1 MVVGIPVTLV
11 DNCILQCVI
20 TTTSVGG
27 SLKYYNGFVQK
38 WHISGKPLVNHHMS
52 RWIDTFGVYTLF
64 SDIPKICHC
73 FPIQQITNK
82 QQLSAWL
89 YRVTY
94 WWQKYA
100 TENWWH
106 MSIEYLENRRNL
118 PSDGV
123 MLLAMKQDRH
133 QNGMPTVCV
142 CRYLWKHLISTACTL
157 SKKFVQERIG
167 NCSFI
172 SCFPRWSA
180 PKQRKNSKTAKKPV
194 ERMETATYQEFGRS
208 RTKQRKTL
216 KIAEKNR
223 ENKPCAIGLYVV
235 TCSNSAGNLGNGR
248 KKLGFLVPL
257 AQWNH
262 ENEAFL
268 QWEKHGNCN
277 FLSSFPDG
285 APQSKGKTRKR
296 QRNPLKGWKLQFFQ
310 QFGRSRPAQ
319 RKGKPWKLQRK

>member
-1 MVVGIPVTLV
+1 MLRVASEKAFLKPQKPSLLQQFLKVSVHIVSSCQNKKIHHSRQFSDIVEPFPNPFVSHTWGNPKPLVTKKMHQFAILSEPNPLNCLVHRYSCCVTSHNYPHVLVNNQYLTIKYPSKRGSMVVGIPVTLV

-106 MSIEYLENRRNL
+106 MSIEYLE
-118 PSDGV
+118 S
-123 MLLAMKQDRH
+123 
-133 QNGMPTVCV
+133 
-142 CRYLWKHLISTACTL
+142 
-157 SKKFVQERIG
+157 SKPAIWWCDVFS
-167 NCSFI
+167 N
-172 SCFPRWSA
+172 
-180 PKQRKNSKTAKKPV
+180 
-194 ERMETATYQEFGRS
+194 ETR
-208 RTKQRKTL
+208 
-216 KIAEKNR
+216 
-223 ENKPCAIGLYVV
+223 
-235 TCSNSAGNLGNGR
+235 
-248 KKLGFLVPL
+248 
-257 AQWNH
+257 
-262 ENEAFL
+262 
-268 QWEKHGNCN
+268 
-277 FLSSFPDG
+277 
-285 APQSKGKTRKR
+285 
-296 QRNPLKGWKLQFFQ
+296 
-310 QFGRSRPAQ
+310 
-319 RKGKPWKLQRK
+319 

>member
-142 CRYLWKHLISTACTL
+142 CVDTC
-157 SKKFVQERIG
+157 G
-167 NCSFI
+167 NIWSQRLAL
-172 SCFPRWSA
+172 FPRNLYRNA
-180 PKQRKNSKTAKKPV
+180 L
-194 ERMETATYQEFGRS
+194 ETAV
-208 RTKQRKTL
+208 L
-216 KIAEKNR
+216 
-223 ENKPCAIGLYVV
+223 
-235 TCSNSAGNLGNGR
+235 SA
-248 KKLGFLVPL
+248 V
-257 AQWNH
+257 
-262 ENEAFL
+262 
-268 QWEKHGNCN
+268 
-277 FLSSFPDG
+277 FPDG
-285 APQSKGKTRKR
+285 APQSKGKIRKR
-296 QRNPLKGWKLQFFQ
+296 QRNPLKGWKLQLI
-310 QFGRSRPAQ
+310 RNLAEAAQ
-319 RKGKPWKLQRK
+319 SKGKLWKLQRKIEKISHVPSACM